1 MATTKIWD
9 VRGWIG
15 KVIRYAENP
24 DKTENPEWSAA
35 ECEELQ
41 DVMEYAMHDASE
53 RGLVDVLD
61 YAAADFKTEQ
71 RHFVSGI
78 NCNVEIARQQM
89 ILTKKQWDKEG
100 GIVAYHGYQSFA
112 EGEITPEAAHRI
124 GVALAEKLWG
134 DRFEVIVAT
143 HLNTKCVHNH
153 FVINSISFKDGLRY
167 YDNKASYALMR
178 RTSDEL
184 CKANALS
191 VISAPNSHGKHYTE
205 WKAENEGQRT
215 WRSAISEDVD
225 QAIMVSMSF
234 QAFIRS
240 MKEKGYEVATSGKY
254 MKVRPQGK
262 ERFVR
267 LRSLG
272 DDYSEE
278 AIKQRILR
286 QRMPERPPKPTPP
299 IVKRVK
305 VRGDF
310 RLSRVTWKGLRAL
323 YFYYLYK
330 LRKAQRQP
338 IDHAPLLL
346 REDLR
351 LMDAI
356 SEQAKFLH
364 RYRIDSE
371 EQLTSFRVYIEQ
383 QISTLTGERKTLSNE
398 KRHTSVHEEPRVVIG
413 KQINELSV
421 KFKSLRKDLKLC
433 NAILE
438 RSVPMA
444 QKQVQLKQPNYGN
457 KKYVMI
463 DNTKPI
469 PKVHCGESLDLP
481 L

>member
-15 KVIRYAENP
+15 KVIKYAENP
-24 DKTENPEWSAA
+24 DKTENPEWNAA
-35 ECEELQ
+35 ECEQLQ
-41 DVMEYAMHDASE
+41 DVMEYAMQDASE
-53 RGLVDVLD
+53 RGLVDVLE

-112 EGEITPEAAHRI
+112 SGEVTPETAHRI

-143 HLNTKCVHNH
+143 HLNTNCVHNH

-184 CKANALS
+184 CRENALS
-191 VISAPNSHGKHYTE
+191 VISDPKCSGKHYAE
-205 WKAENEGQRT
+205 WKAENDGQRT
-215 WRSAISEDVD
+215 WRSAIREDVD

-240 MKEKGYEVATSGKY
+240 LKEKGYEVVTGGKY

-267 LRSLG
+267 LYTLG
-272 DDYSEE
+272 EKYTEE
-278 AIKQRILR
+278 AIKLRILR
-286 QRMPERPPKPTPP
+286 QRMPERPPKPAPP

-310 RLSRVTWKGLRAL
+310 RLSHVTWKGLRAL

-330 LRKAQRQP
+330 LREAQRQP
-338 IDHAPLLL
+338 VGQVPFLL

-351 LMDAI
+351 LMDAV

-364 RYRIDSE
+364 RHKIDTK
-371 EQLTSFRVYIEQ
+371 EQLTTFRIKTEQ
-383 QISTLTGERKTLSNE
+383 QIAALVGARKLLLNK
-398 KRHTSVHEEPRVVIG
+398 KRH
-413 KQINELSV
+413 LSV
-421 KFKSLRKDLKLC
+421 SEECRMVINKQTDEFSVQLKSLRKDLNLC
-433 NAILE
+433 DTILE
-438 RSVPMA
+438 RAVVITE
-444 QKQVQLKQPNYGN
+444 KQMRFIQYKHDHNSLE
-457 KKYVMI
+457 
-463 DNTKPI
+463 PI
-469 PKVHCGESLDLP
+469 VRHNRLI
-481 L
+481 

>member
-35 ECEELQ
+35 DCEQLQ
-41 DVMEYAMHDASE
+41 DVMEYAMKDASE
-53 RGLVDVLD
+53 RGLVNLLE
-61 YAAADFKTEQ
+61 YAATDFKTEH

-78 NCNVEIARQQM
+78 NCNVAIARQQM

-112 EGEITPEAAHRI
+112 SGEVTPDAAHRI

-143 HLNTKCVHNH
+143 HLNTNCVHNH

-184 CKANALS
+184 CKENALS
-191 VISAPNSHGKHYTE
+191 VISEPKNHGKNYVE

-215 WRSAISEDVD
+215 WRSAVSEDVD
-225 QAIMVSMSF
+225 QAVMVSMSF

-240 MKEKGYEVATSGKY
+240 LKEKGYEVVTGGKY

-272 DDYSEE
+272 DNYTEE

-305 VRGDF
+305 LRADF

-323 YFYYLYK
+323 YFYYLLK
-330 LRKAQRQP
+330 LREAQRQP
-338 IDHAPLLL
+338 LAQVPFLL

-364 RYRIDSE
+364 RHNIDND
-371 EQLTSFRVYIEQ
+371 EQITAFHMDAEQ
-383 QISTLTGERKTLSNE
+383 QIAALTAERKALFNKKRLVSISEERRVKLGAQLSGLS
-398 KRHTSVHEEPRVVIG
+398 R
-413 KQINELSV
+413 QI
-421 KFKSLRKDLKLC
+421 KALRRDMKLC
-433 NAILE
+433 DVILE
-438 RSVPMA
+438 RSMVIA
-444 QKQVQLKQPNYGN
+444 EKKKQLTQQQQDKERVTVDKN
-457 KKYVMI
+457 K
-463 DNTKPI
+463 
-469 PKVHCGESLDLP
+469 LFR
-481 L
+481 

>member
-24 DKTENPEWSAA
+24 EKTQNPEWSAA
-35 ECEELQ
+35 ECEEH
-41 DVMEYAMHDASE
+41 DVMEYAMQDACE
-53 RGLVDVLD
+53 RGLVSALE
-61 YAAADFKTEQ
+61 YAAADYKTEQ

-89 ILTKKQWDKEG
+89 MLTKKQWDKEG

-112 EGEITPEAAHRI
+112 SGEVTPDAAHRI

-143 HLNTKCVHNH
+143 HLNTNCVHNH

-184 CKANALS
+184 CNENALS
-191 VISAPNSHGKHYTE
+191 VISDPKNRGKHYAE
-205 WKAENEGQRT
+205 WKAENDGQRT
-215 WRSAISEDVD
+215 WRSAIREDVD
-225 QAIMVSMSF
+225 QAVIVSMSF

-240 MKEKGYEVATSGKY
+240 MKEKGYEVITSGKY

-262 ERFVR
+262 ERFAR
-267 LRSLG
+267 LHTLG
-272 DDYSEE
+272 DNYTEE

-286 QRMPERPPKPTPP
+286 QRMLERPPKPIPP
-299 IVKRVK
+299 IVKCVK

-310 RLSRVTWKGLRAL
+310 RFSRVTWKGLRTL

-330 LRKAQRQP
+330 LREAQRQP
-338 IDHAPLLL
+338 IGQAPFLL

-364 RYRIDSE
+364 RYGIDTE
-371 EQLTSFRVYIEQ
+371 EQLVVFRINIEQ
-383 QISTLTGERKTLSNE
+383 QISTLTDERKTLSTE
-398 KRHTSVHEEPRVVIG
+398 KRHLLFSEERKVFIS
-413 KQINELSV
+413 KQISEFSV
-421 KFKSLRKDLKLC
+421 QLKSLKKDLNLC
-433 NAILE
+433 HTILE
-438 RSVPMA
+438 RSVA
-444 QKQVQLKQPNYGN
+444 ITERQVQIKRPDQSYKEYIITN
-457 KKYVMI
+457 K
-463 DNTKPI
+463 TKPFR
-469 PKVHCGESLDLP
+469 
-481 L
+481 

>member
-1 MATTKIWD
+1 M
-9 VRGWIG
+9 RGWIG

-24 DKTENPEWSAA
+24 DKTENPEWSAID
-35 ECEELQ
+35 CEQLQ
-41 DVMEYAMHDASE
+41 DVMEYAMKDASE
-53 RGLVDVLD
+53 RGLVNVLG

-100 GIVAYHGYQSFA
+100 GIVAYHGYQSFVA
-112 EGEITPEAAHRI
+112 GEVTPEAAHRI

-143 HLNTKCVHNH
+143 HLNTNCVHNH

-184 CKANALS
+184 CREDALS
-191 VISAPNSHGKHYTE
+191 VISNPKCRGKHYAE
-205 WKAENEGQRT
+205 WKAENNGQRT
-215 WRSAISEDVD
+215 WRSAICEDVN

-240 MKEKGYEVATSGKY
+240 MKDKGYEVVTSDKY

-267 LRSLG
+267 LYTLG
-272 DDYSEE
+272 NKYTEE
-278 AIKQRILR
+278 AIKHRILR
-286 QRMPERPPKPTPP
+286 QRMPERPPKPKPP

-330 LRKAQRQP
+330 LREAQRQP
-338 IDHAPLLL
+338 VGKAPFLL

-364 RYRIDSE
+364 RHRIDTE
-371 EQLTSFRVYIEQ
+371 EQLNSFRENTEQ
-383 QISTLTGERKTLSNE
+383 KMFALINKRKTLSNE
-398 KRHTSVHEEPRVVIG
+398 KRPISEECSAVIG
-413 KQINELSV
+413 KQINDISSQLNA
-421 KFKSLRKDLKLC
+421 LRKDVKLSDVVLK
-433 NAILE
+433 
-438 RSVPMA
+438 RSVLITEL
-444 QKQVQLKQPNYGN
+444 KVQLKQ
-457 KKYVMI
+457 KKQNINQREMI
-463 DNTKPI
+463 NRNDP
-469 PKVHCGESLDLP
+469 SL
-481 L
+481 

>member
-9 VRGWIG
+9 VHGWIG
-15 KVIRYAENP
+15 KVIQYAENP
-24 DKTENPEWSAA
+24 EKTENPEWSAA
-35 ECEELQ
+35 EYEAMQ
-41 DVMEYAMHDASE
+41 DVMEYAMQDANE
-53 RGLVDVLD
+53 RGLIDVLE
-61 YAAADFKTEQ
+61 YAAADCKIEQ

-89 ILTKKQWDKEG
+89 MLTKKQWDKEG

-112 EGEITPEAAHRI
+112 LGEVTPEAAHRI
-124 GVALAEKLWG
+124 GVSLAEKLWG

-143 HLNTKCVHNH
+143 LLNTNCVHNH

-167 YDNKASYALMR
+167 YDNKASYSLMR
-178 RTSDEL
+178 QTSDEL
-184 CKANALS
+184 CRENTLS
-191 VISAPNSHGKHYTE
+191 VISDPKSRGKHYAE
-205 WKAENEGQRT
+205 WKAKNDGQRT
-215 WRSAISEDVD
+215 WRSTISEDVD

-240 MKEKGYEVATSGKY
+240 MKEKGYEVVASGKY

-272 DDYSEE
+272 DKYTEE

-286 QRMPERPPKPTPP
+286 QRMPERPPRPTPP
-299 IVKRVK
+299 TVKRVK

-330 LRKAQRQP
+330 LREAQRQP
-338 IDHAPLLL
+338 LGQASFLL

-351 LMDAI
+351 LLDSI

-364 RYRIDSE
+364 RHGIDNK
-371 EQLTSFRVYIEQ
+371 EQLATFRTNTEQ
-383 QISTLTGERKTLSNE
+383 QIATSTSKRKTLSNV
-398 KRHTSVHEEPRVVIG
+398 KRRASVSMYRKGEIS
-413 KQINELSV
+413 KQIKDISEQL
-421 KFKSLRKDLKLC
+421 KLLRKDLKLC
-433 NAILE
+433 ETILE
-438 RSVPMA
+438 RSMQIA
-444 QKQVQLKQPNYGN
+444 EKQIQIERSEQNNKQKVN
-457 KKYVMI
+457 KNDIYFNK
-463 DNTKPI
+463 
-469 PKVHCGESLDLP
+469 
-481 L
+481 

>member
-24 DKTENPEWSAA
+24 DKTENPEWSTAD
-35 ECEELQ
+35 CEQLQ
-41 DVMEYAMHDASE
+41 DVMEYAMQDASE
-53 RGLVDVLD
+53 RGLVDVLE

-112 EGEITPEAAHRI
+112 SGEVTPQAAHRI

-167 YDNKASYALMR
+167 YDNKASYTLMR

-184 CKANALS
+184 CRENALS
-191 VISAPNSHGKHYTE
+191 VISDPKCRGKHYAE

-225 QAIMVSMSF
+225 QAVLVSMSF

-240 MKEKGYEVATSGKY
+240 MKEKGYEVVTSGKY

-267 LRSLG
+267 LHTLG
-272 DDYSEE
+272 DNYTEE
-278 AIKQRILR
+278 AIKQRILK
-286 QRMPERPPKPTPP
+286 QSMPKRHPKTTPP
-299 IVKRVK
+299 TIKRVK

-330 LRKAQRQP
+330 LREAQRQSAGNVP
-338 IDHAPLLL
+338 FLL

-364 RYRIDSE
+364 RHGIDTE
-371 EQLTSFRVYIEQ
+371 EQLNSLRENTERQVA
-383 QISTLTGERKTLSNE
+383 TLTFERNALFKE
-398 KRHTSVHEEPRVVIG
+398 KRRTYVFEDRIGIIG
-413 KQINELSV
+413 KQINDLSI
-421 KFKSLRKDLKLC
+421 KLKLLRKDLKLC
-433 NAILE
+433 DTILE
-438 RSVPMA
+438 RSVVIA
-444 QKQVQLKQPNYGN
+444 EKQAHLRQRQLDN
-457 KKYVMI
+457 KGKKSPAI
-463 DNTKPI
+463 SKI
-469 PKVHCGESLDLP
+469 PFFDFKSRG
-481 L
+481 